1 MLTAKRLDLSKLI
14 IQTSGVES
22 ALLMRVAKWVNTV
35 WQKNHQYIT
44 DIQSSQDRFQNKMT
58 EGASEIK
65 IAAYNV
71 MGPSVLEL

>member
-1 MLTAKRLDLSKLI
+1 
-14 IQTSGVES
+14 
-22 ALLMRVAKWVNTV
+22 MRVAKWVNTV